1 MIGHAKCLQSIGKRY
16 STSKIHGG
24 VYIMNT
30 WPLAIQIYVNMANR
44 GKEKLHAELSSV

>member
-1 MIGHAKCLQSIGKRY
+1 MIGHARCIVKRY

-30 WPLAIQIYVNMANR
+30 WPLAIQIYVDMANR
-44 GKEKLHAELSSV
+44 GKEKLHAEFPSL